1 VYSAIL
7 LSFHGG
13 GREDEEVFK
22 YDSVEVALFGKCVGR
37 FENVNEDGAE
47 FAFADTEPLQESG
60 GLSRSAGV
68 GWNLEKSR
76 ESELASQYRHGA
88 WNIVLSKIEAG
99 S

>member
-1 VYSAIL
+1 MYSAIL

-13 GREDEEVFK
+13 GREDEEGFK

-37 FENVNEDGAE
+37 FENVNEDGVE

-68 GWNLEKSR
+68 GWNLEKSK

-88 WNIVLSKIEAG
+88 
-99 S
+99 